1 MCGSTQSAWP
11 HEKAIPERYRMSI
24 GCSSRSLVSLPA
36 RSLSHS
42 LPFSFSRP
50 SSLPLLFTLRSFS
63 LSLLPAS
70 PSFSIRLLTRLLRL
84 PDHPL
89 SHPPVARFTRGPD
102 FVFYLFSTTT
112 LWSPLVSRVLWSTIS
127 VSLSRVVPSGGLCFP
142 GVLSI
147 DYGTTIDLPD
157 SAGDRRWERH
167 IGIQR
172 EKMVD
177 RE

>member
-1 MCGSTQSAWP
+1 M
-11 HEKAIPERYRMSI
+11 
-24 GCSSRSLVSLPA
+24 L
-36 RSLSHS
+36 
-42 LPFSFSRP
+42 FSFSRISP
-50 SSLPLLFTLRSFS
+50 GSFS
-63 LSLLPAS
+63 LSLSFLLFLSTLLFPFCSLFALSLCLSYQPLPPFLFVCRHVS
-70 PSFSIRLLTRLLRL
+70 SVYLTT
-84 PDHPL
+84 L
-89 SHPPVARFTRGPD
+89 SRTLPVARFTRGPD

-177 RE
+177 

>member
-36 RSLSHS
+36 RSLSRS
-42 LPFSFSRP
+42 LSFSFSLP
-50 SSLPLLFTLRSFS
+50 SSSPSVHSSLSFS

-177 RE
+177 

>member
-1 MCGSTQSAWP
+1 
-11 HEKAIPERYRMSI
+11 MSI

-36 RSLSHS
+36 RSLSLTLFPS
-42 LPFSFSRP
+42 LSFDP
-50 SSLPLLFTLRSFS
+50 PLPLLFTLRSFS

-177 RE
+177 